1 MPGQLGRLAAS
12 QSTVLA
18 ESPLGSALYCLLHDA
33 VVGFALTHTV
43 SLWTSS
49 PQN

>member
-1 MPGQLGRLAAS
+1 MPGQLGKLAAS
-12 QSTVLA
+12 QSAVLA
-18 ESPLGSALYCLLHDA
+18 ESPLRSALRCLLHDA
-33 VVGFALTHTV
+33 VLGFALTRAA